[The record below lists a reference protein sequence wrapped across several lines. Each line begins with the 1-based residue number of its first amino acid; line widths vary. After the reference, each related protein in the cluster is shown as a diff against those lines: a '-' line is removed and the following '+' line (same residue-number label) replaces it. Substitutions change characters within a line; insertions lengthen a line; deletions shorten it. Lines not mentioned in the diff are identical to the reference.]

1 MGELSLQNGTGEWH
15 ADLRGSVILTQRTRN
30 SQRRSEKHL
39 GSRVCVKEASEV
51 RQMAEMR
58 ISEHLAR
65 VNEDLQLHVA
75 PK

>member
-1 MGELSLQNGTGEWH
+1 VTEE
-15 ADLRGSVILTQRTRN
+15 
-30 SQRRSEKHL
+30 SE
-39 GSRVCVKEASEV
+39 A

-65 VNEDLQLHVA
+65 ENEVLQLHVA